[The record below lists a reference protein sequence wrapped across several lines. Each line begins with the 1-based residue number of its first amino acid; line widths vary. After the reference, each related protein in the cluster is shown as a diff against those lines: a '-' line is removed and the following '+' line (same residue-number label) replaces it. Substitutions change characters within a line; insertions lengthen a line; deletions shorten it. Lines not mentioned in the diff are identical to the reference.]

1 MNIKKAIE
9 RVPGG
14 MMVVPLVIGA
24 VINTFA
30 PQALDIGGFTTAL
43 FKNGAAPLIGC
54 SGSQKARM
62 RSKKDATPCC
72 VAF

>member
-1 MNIKKAIE
+1 MNALEPLFARLARSTFRSRFRLGIKEKQYCWDKGAE
-9 RVPGG
+9 
-14 MMVVPLVIGA
+14 VI
-24 VINTFA
+24 
-30 PQALDIGGFTTAL
+30 D
-43 FKNGAAPLIGC
+43 C